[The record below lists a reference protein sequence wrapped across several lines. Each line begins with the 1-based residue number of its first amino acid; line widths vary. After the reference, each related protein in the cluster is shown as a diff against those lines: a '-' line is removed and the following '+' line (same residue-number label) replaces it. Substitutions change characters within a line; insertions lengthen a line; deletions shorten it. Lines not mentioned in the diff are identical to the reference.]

1 VYLLSIKTMPV
12 YLRLRKHLP
21 KGGFLSNVFTLMTG
35 TVLSQVIMV
44 ITTPIITR
52 LYNPDDFGMLALY
65 TSVTGIFTVVASWRY
80 DQAIMLPKEDKQ
92 AINILA
98 LSISITFTMA
108 FIILLVMAFA
118 RNFIANLLDSEKL
131 SFWLWF
137 SPLGVLFGGL
147 YQSLNY
153 WSTRKKSFRFNAVS
167 RISQSIATAGIT
179 IAIAVLFKP
188 TAGGLIVGFIFG
200 TSIGILVLFI
210 QIWRDGQLKLFGNV
224 NKSDM
229 WSNAVEYKKFPYFDS
244 WSGLLNSVSLQ
255 VPVFLFSRFFT
266 QEVVGFYSLANRI
279 LLLPST
285 IIGQSVRQV
294 SFQRSAELY
303 ASSMPIKRS
312 FLRSTYGLIVVS
324 ILPFSIILL
333 FGKPIFSLVFGADWA
348 TAGLYAQ
355 ILSFWFFSKFITPPA
370 SVLWIV
376 FRKQDKIIIWDGFLF
391 ILRILSILIGYYL
404 FNNAEKSLMLFSTVG
419 FVFNLILIGY
429 GFHWISIY
437 SIVKRDS

>member
-1 VYLLSIKTMPV
+1 
-12 YLRLRKHLP
+12 
-21 KGGFLSNVFTLMTG
+21 MTG

-80 DQAIMLPKEDKQ
+80 DQAILLPKEDKQ
-92 AINILA
+92 AVNILA
-98 LSISITFTMA
+98 LSVLITFAMA

-167 RISQSIATAGIT
+167 RVSQSIVTFGTT
-179 IAIAVLFKP
+179 IAIALIFQP
-188 TAGGLIVGFIFG
+188 TAGGLIAGYIFG
-200 TSIGILVLFI
+200 TSIGIFVLFI
-210 QIWRDGQLKLFGNV
+210 QIWRDGQLKLFSNV

-229 WSNAVEYKKFPYFDS
+229 WSNAVEYKKFPYYDS
-244 WSGLLNSVSLQ
+244 WARLINSFSQ
-255 VPVFLFSRFFT
+255 QSPVFLFSRFFS

-279 LLLPST
+279 LNLPVVV
-285 IIGQSVRQV
+285 IGGSVGQV
-294 SFQRSAELY
+294 YFQRSAELY

-312 FLRSTYGLIVVS
+312 FLRSTFGLIAVG
-324 ILPFSIILL
+324 ILPFLLFLL
-333 FGKPIFSLVFGADWA
+333 FGKPIFSLAFGANWA

-355 ILSFWFFSKFITPPA
+355 IITPWIFVGFIDPPA
-370 SVLWIV
+370 RTLWTV
-376 FRKQDKIIIWDGFLF
+376 FRKQDKIFLLDSSLV
-391 ILRILSILIGYYL
+391 ILRILSILIGYYMY
-404 FNNAEKSLMLFSTVG
+404 NSAKISLILFSTVG
-419 FVFNLILIGY
+419 TFFALMLIGCAY
-429 GFHWISIY
+429 YWIYIY
-437 SIVKRDS
+437 SKKKNE

>member
-1 VYLLSIKTMPV
+1 MPV

-65 TSVTGIFTVVASWRY
+65 TSVTGIFTVIVSWRY

-98 LSISITFTMA
+98 LSISITFAMA

-118 RNFIANLLDSEKL
+118 RNFIANLLYTEKL
-131 SFWLWF
+131 GFWLWF

-153 WSTRKKSFRFNAVS
+153 WSTRKKSFRFNALS
-167 RISQSIATAGIT
+167 RVSQSIVTVGTT
-179 IAIAVLFKP
+179 ISIALIFQP
-188 TAGGLIVGFIFG
+188 TAGGLIAGSIFG
-200 TSIGILVLFI
+200 TSIGIIILFI
-210 QIWRDGQLKLFGNV
+210 QIWKDGQLKLFSNV
-224 NKSDM
+224 NKFDM

-244 WSGLLNSVSLQ
+244 WSGLLNSFSQQ
-255 VPVFLFSRFFT
+255 VPVFLFSRFFS

-279 LLLPST
+279 LNLPAGVV
-285 IIGQSVRQV
+285 GQSVRQV
-294 SFQRSAELY
+294 YFQSSAELY

-312 FLRSTYGLIVVS
+312 FLRSTFGLIAVGV
-324 ILPFSIILL
+324 LPFSIIMI
-333 FGKPIFSLVFGADWA
+333 FGKPLFSLVFGANWA
-348 TAGLYAQ
+348 ISGLYAQ
-355 ILSFWFFSKFITPPA
+355 IISPWLFVGFITPPA
-370 SVLWIV
+370 TSLWIV
-376 FRKQDKIIIWDGFLF
+376 FRKQDKLLIWNSCQLIIRL
-391 ILRILSILIGYYL
+391 LSIYMGYYL
-404 FNNAEKSLMLFSTVG
+404 FKSEVVSLVFFSATGFLFYI
-419 FVFNLILIGY
+419 LLIGY
-429 GFHWISIY
+429 GYYCLNIY
-437 SIVKRDS
+437 SKKNEIL